1 MTELSKENVM
11 DALSKVMDPEL
22 GRDIV
27 SLGMVRDLAIE
38 DGVVRFTLA
47 LTVPECPMRDQLAAQ
62 AKEVVS
68 ALPGV
73 KSVEVALG
81 AMTEE
86 QRAQA
91 WNTAGAGGRA
101 AAGNRVGRVIAVM
114 SGKGGVGKSA
124 VAGLLAA
131 ALARKGYRVGVLD
144 ADITGPSIPNLFGVH
159 GPLSGG
165 PEGIEP
171 ARSRGGIR
179 LVSINFLLEDES
191 EAVIWRGPIISG
203 AIRQFWGDVRWGE
216 LDYMLVDLPPGT
228 SDAALTVM
236 QGLPV
241 SGILMVT
248 TPQSLSSLIVR
259 KAVRMAQVVG
269 ARVVGVVEN
278 MAWFVAPDT
287 GKRYE
292 IFGPSHA
299 HEVAVQAGAPLLA
312 RLPIDGELAARCDR
326 GEVEEIDRPE
336 IRDLAEA
343 LVRLLPVQAAISQG
357 G

>member
-1 MTELSKENVM
+1 MTVLNEANVM
-11 DALSKVMDPEL
+11 GALSKVIDPEL
-22 GRDIV
+22 RRDIV
-27 SLGMVRDLAIE
+27 ALGMVRDLSIE

-47 LTVPECPMRDQLAAQ
+47 LTVPECPVRDQLAAQ
-62 AKEVVS
+62 ARQAVS

-73 KSVEVALG
+73 KSVEVTLG
-81 AMTEE
+81 EMTAEERAEAM
-86 QRAQA
+86 
-91 WNTAGAGGRA
+91 GKGGPVGKA
-101 AAGNRVGRVIAVM
+101 AAGNRIGRVIAIM

-124 VAGLLAA
+124 VAGLLAS
-131 ALARKGYRVGVLD
+131 ALLRMGYRVGVLD
-144 ADITGPSIPNLFGVH
+144 ADITGPSIPNLFGLH

-171 ARSRGGIR
+171 AQSAGGIK
-179 LVSINFLLEDES
+179 LVSINFLLEDET

-203 AIRQFWGDVRWGE
+203 AIQQFWGDVRWGE
-216 LDYMLVDLPPGT
+216 LDYLLVDLPPGT

-236 QGLPV
+236 QNLPV

-248 TPQSLSSLIVR
+248 TPQALSSLIVR

-269 ARVVGVVEN
+269 APVVGVVEN

-287 GKRYE
+287 GNRYE

-299 HEVAVQAGAPLLA
+299 HEVAVQAGVPLLA

-326 GEVEEIDRPE
+326 GEVEQIDRPE

-343 LVRLLPVQAAISQG
+343 LVRLLPVAAARQG
-357 G
+357 S